1 MPVRICRVLKL
12 NGTPRT
18 FRVRHKG
25 SSDTSSKRT
34 VKRTKT
40 LKVGE
45 LHSELLVATD
55 GRLHELLDIRKDK
68 SGMIILLLTK
78 GNSFCV
84 AEDAQLRKGRVS
96 WTHSTD
102 YSSIELAQKAF
113 ASSVCREQNPSREVN
128 DGLKSPGRKSRSR

>member
-1 MPVRICRVLKL
+1 M
-12 NGTPRT
+12 
-18 FRVRHKG
+18 
-25 SSDTSSKRT
+25 
-34 VKRTKT
+34 
-40 LKVGE
+40 
-45 LHSELLVATD
+45 LVATD

-84 AEDAQLRKGRVS
+84 AEDAQLRNGRVS

-113 ASSVCREQNPSREVN
+113 ASSVSREQNPSREVN